1 MNFNAKKVAF
11 VGDASVGKST
21 ILAKYLDR
29 TGDIAA
35 TTAVELVDVAT
46 SYTGHPVKLSVWDTS
61 GDDKYDVTRPMYVR
75 GASCAVLVFSMT
87 DRKSFESL
95 EKIYRETRECGV
107 ERFLVVANKSDL
119 DAVVEFSEAKEWCN
133 RYDIRI
139 IKTSAKSGSNIDH
152 LIRAIAELVVEDEP
166 EKLAAIDLAER
177 ERLRK
182 ADRYSCGS

>member
-29 TGDIAA
+29 AGEVVA
-35 TTAVELVDVAT
+35 TTAVDLVDVST
-46 SYTGHPVKLSVWDTS
+46 SYTGHPIKLSVWDTS
-61 GDDKYDVTRPMYVR
+61 GDDKYDVTRSMFIR

-95 EKIYRETRECGV
+95 ERLYQETRECGV

-119 DAVVEFSEAKEWCN
+119 DAVVEFNEAKEWCN
-133 RYDIRI
+133 RYKIRI

-152 LIRAIAELVVEDEP
+152 LIRAIAELVVQEEP
-166 EKLAAIDLAER
+166 DKLAAIDIAER
-177 ERLRK
+177 ERLSK
-182 ADRYSCGS
+182 ADRFSCGS